1 MKRYFI
7 CILLSLVFITVVFT
21 SQKSDCKASMAFPTA
36 APQPV
41 SDLPGNTIQ
50 SAWLDESGFITS
62 GNYVYRII
70 DETKKEIEIRGIN
83 SSESKLVIPETIDGY
98 KVVSLGYC
106 GTVIPD
112 EIVYASLQIKGTCKD
127 TLQEL
132 IIPEGVR
139 EIGTGAFSDFIK
151 LRSVLFPES
160 MIYIQARAFINCS
173 SLDNINL
180 PSGTMVQ
187 MMAFRGCASLKNITI
202 NCSYLGEE
210 IFEGEIDKI
219 HIVAGGNRQVGLGS
233 SIFSSTVN
241 RIIVDEDVKLVSFKY
256 VDYFNNVVK
265 SLIINGKK
273 TNVETGDDGYNMWG
287 SIKFGV
293 LYTVP
298 DAKCISWAKKEKV
311 SYKIKTV
318 EKVKN
323 VTCTKKKN
331 TYIYSWDKA
340 KTTVETHKY
349 KKAAKK
355 WKVTNK
361 NIQTKYNVYGKNKK
375 NGKYKLITRTA
386 KNSVKTKY
394 KYIKI
399 YPDYNWT

>member
-21 SQKSDCKASMAFPTA
+21 SQKSDCKASMAFPTST
-36 APQPV
+36 PDTK

-70 DETKKEIEIRGIN
+70 DEIKKEIEIRGIN

-106 GTVIPD
+106 GTVNPD

-160 MIYIQARAFINCS
+160 MIYIQAGAFINCS

-202 NCSYLGEE
+202 NCSYLGED

-219 HIVAGGNRQVGLGS
+219 HIVTGRNRHLDLGDA
-233 SIFSSTVN
+233 IFSSTIKQV
-241 RIIVDEDVKLVSFKY
+241 IADEDVKLVSFKGEPS
-256 VDYFNNVVK
+256 FKNTVK

-273 TNVETGDDGYNMWG
+273 TEVETGDDDYTG
-287 SIKFGV
+287 SIKFGT

-298 DAKCISWAKKEKV
+298 SAKCISWAKKEKV

-318 EKVKN
+318 QKVKN

-349 KKAAKK
+349 KKATKK

-375 NGKYKLITRTA
+375 SGKYKLITRTA